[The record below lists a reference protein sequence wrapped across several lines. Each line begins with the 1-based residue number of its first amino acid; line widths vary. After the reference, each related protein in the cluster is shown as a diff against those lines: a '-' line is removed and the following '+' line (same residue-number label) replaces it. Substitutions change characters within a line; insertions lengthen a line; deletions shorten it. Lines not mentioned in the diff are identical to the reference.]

1 MVPLFENQFQMLNVT
16 NRSWKFGVDGREGIE
31 GLPLRNEPCFSSGFI
46 LFPSSLRHWSLLLIL
61 KLDWRMNAAYYIK
74 YQKLFSCRL
83 LTIMFGVC
91 SRLVIKLQGCESN
104 TPFFVNRGLFE
115 IRQHI
120 RGFVSITV
128 LSSLISLLKKLSKKS
143 ILTS

>member
-1 MVPLFENQFQMLNVT
+1 MVPLCENQFQMLNVT
-16 NRSWKFGVDGREGIE
+16 NRSWKFGVDGREGME

-74 YQKLFSCRL
+74 YQRLFSCLL

-104 TPFFVNRGLFE
+104 KPFICKQRVIWNTSTYPRFCINNRSF
-115 IRQHI
+115 
-120 RGFVSITV
+120 
-128 LSSLISLLKKLSKKS
+128 KS
-143 ILTS
+143 HFFCCKN